1 MQIGLGF
8 GPAEED
14 FPSFEGS
21 SFQKWEKA
29 SEEDEGELAVAAVAV
44 EAVAAAVVV
53 FVEVESVESAHSL
66 EVGWIGQSDV
76 QSIQIP

>member
-1 MQIGLGF
+1 VQIDLGF

-29 SEEDEGELAVAAVAV
+29 SEEDEGELAVAAVA
-44 EAVAAAVVV
+44 AVVV

>member
-1 MQIGLGF
+1 LGF

-29 SEEDEGELAVAAVAV
+29 SEEDEGELAV
-44 EAVAAAVVV
+44 AVAAAVVV